1 MLFYER
7 LDDQG
12 EKQRIRKSMGEE
24 IFSRDEFKE
33 LREKARSIDEELGK
47 INEAEEELDPEIQE

>member
-7 LDDQG
+7 VDDQG
-12 EKQRIRKSMGEE
+12 EKQRIRKSMSEE

-33 LREKARSIDEELGK
+33 LREKARSIDEE
-47 INEAEEELDPEIQE
+47 